1 MFVIIN
7 EIITYRL
14 YNTVE
19 NEKLADVEILC
30 VVIQCHIKLVPIV
43 KFHEFGLVFIFLGII
58 FVVDMIHGDFELG
71 ATGVSNH
78 KLLELCRKYGIT
90 LFRGRLFHKKLE
102 VKLSV

>member
-71 ATGVSNH
+71 ATGVFSIKNS
-78 KLLELCRKYGIT
+78 
-90 LFRGRLFHKKLE
+90 
-102 VKLSV
+102 KLSFRYEDKWS